1 MIRTVRLLLAVE
13 AAAFLAASL
22 VHAGYLVSGYE
33 HRQARIA
40 EGAIGIALLAG
51 LACTWMRLAWTR
63 RAGLV
68 AQGFALLGTL
78 VGAFTIVIGVGP
90 RTAPDIIYH
99 VGLLLVLSWG
109 LAVTARARPDAHERT
124 R

>member
-1 MIRTVRLLLAVE
+1 MIRTIRLFLVLE
-13 AAAFLAASL
+13 AALFLAAALIHSGHL
-22 VHAGYLVSGYE
+22 VPGYE

-51 LACTWMRLAWTR
+51 LACAWMRPAWTR
-63 RAGLV
+63 QAGLA

-78 VGAFTIVIGVGP
+78 IGAFTIAIGVGP
-90 RTAPDIIYH
+90 RTAPDIIFH
-99 VGLLLVLSWG
+99 LGLLLVLAWG
-109 LAVTARARPDAHERT
+109 LAVAVRARPDARERA